1 MIFWLLVGVVLGY
14 FFKPQID
21 KLVTKAVRAIRSN
34 AERTRYE
41 TRVQRDR
48 DDETGRHY

>member
-21 KLVTKAVRAIRSN
+21 KLVIKLVRAIRSN
-34 AERTRYE
+34 AERSRLRE
-41 TRVQRDR
+41 QRDR
-48 DDETGRHY
+48 DDRL

>member
-21 KLVTKAVRAIRSN
+21 KLVVKAVRAIRSN
-34 AERTRYE
+34 AERTRYQ
-41 TRVQRDR
+41 TQRDR
-48 DDETGRHY
+48 DDEIGRRY

>member
-21 KLVTKAVRAIRSN
+21 KLVIKAVRAIRSN
-34 AERTRYE
+34 AERAKFRD
-41 TRVQRDR
+41 QRDR
-48 DDETGRHY
+48 DDRF